1 MKISQMKK
9 ITADNAAFTYMG
21 RIDGTDPSMPLFI
34 YAGSMV
40 KVKFTGTIAGVFIK
54 NVSMSEY
61 SSVGY
66 LIDGVQGKIDL
77 SQQGEEEYYQ
87 LADNLE
93 DKEHELVVFKRQAA
107 ANYFY
112 FCGIGISKDGDVSK
126 TAPLPDFKLE
136 VYGDSVSAGEVVE
149 NIYYEAH
156 SDPENHKGV
165 YDNAWFSY
173 TLSLS
178 RKLNAQIHNCSQGG
192 ISLFDK
198 TGYFYG
204 PDHLTGLETTYD
216 KLSYVP
222 YAPMGLTK
230 WDFGRYTPDL
240 VIIAIGQN
248 DASPDPDCL
257 SNPEYKAKWQAKYS
271 EILRDLQSKYGEKTR
286 FLLITTV
293 LMHDKCW
300 DNAIDEIAESFGE
313 NVHHYMFKRNGAAT
327 PGHPRITEQEEMAG
341 ELNTYIRNWF
351 NM

>member
-9 ITADNAAFTYMG
+9 ITADNPAFSYMG
-21 RIDGTDPSMPLFI
+21 RIDFSDKAQPLFI

-40 KVKFTGTIAGVFIK
+40 RVKFTGTLAGVFIK
-54 NVSMSEY
+54 NVCMGEY
-61 SSVGY
+61 CSLGY
-66 LIDGVQGKIDL
+66 LIDGVQGKTEL
-77 SQQGEEEYYQ
+77 LPSGEEEYYQ
-87 LADNLE
+87 LADGLSDE
-93 DKEHELVVFKRQAA
+93 EHELVIFKRQAA
-107 ANYFY
+107 AHYFY
-112 FCGIGISKDGDVSK
+112 FCGIGISQNGTVSEP
-126 TAPLPDFKLE
+126 APLSDFKLE
-136 VYGDSVSAGEVVE
+136 IYGDSVSAGEVVE

-156 SDPENHKGV
+156 TDPENHKGV
-165 YDNAWFSY
+165 YDNSWFSY
-173 TLSLS
+173 TLSLA

-198 TGYFYG
+198 TGYFNG
-204 PDHLTGLETTYD
+204 PDNLTGLETTYD

-230 WDFGRYTPDL
+230 WDFDRYTPDL

-271 EILRDLQSKYGEKTR
+271 EIIKDLQSKYGEKTR

-293 LMHDKCW
+293 LMHEKCW
-300 DNAIDEIAESFGE
+300 DNAIDEIAESFGD
-313 NVHHYMFKRNGAAT
+313 NVRHFLFKRNGAAT

-341 ELNTYIRNWF
+341 ELNAYIREWF
-351 NM
+351 DM